1 VPREPAEEAARERR
15 SGERRGEEQGMKT
28 TIERPLSAPNLRPP
42 PEVDDVTRRE
52 FLIGAAGLLVL
63 APHGCGNAGESSD
76 EASSGE
82 TRAVRHAL
90 GTAEVPVRPG
100 RIVSLSPAEITD
112 PLIALGRKPV
122 GSVTNAP
129 DDPASGASPG
139 YPPALAGRVEGIESV
154 GSYPPNVEK
163 IAALRP
169 DLILCFEYD
178 KNIYDRLSE
187 IAPTVAVDSRV
198 NDFKE
203 RLRKIATAVG
213 AEGEVEEV
221 LADYRAR
228 IEGLRPEVEGTSV
241 AVVYPYGGDILVHG
255 PEYLSSKV
263 LADLGLEVQAV
274 GGEFNEYGTGF
285 ISEELVPEISADH
298 VFVPTYGLEDT
309 TVEEVLKRPLWRALP
324 AAKKGQ
330 VHPVQGV
337 AWTNLGPLGA
347 LEVVDE
353 VEKTLTREE
362 P

>member
-1 VPREPAEEAARERR
+1 MIVSKVPRRGTVNPAKSSTPAQLWQFAPAPP
-15 SGERRGEEQGMKT
+15 
-28 TIERPLSAPNLRPP
+28 IPPVAVRP
-42 PEVDDVTRRE
+42 TRRE
-52 FLIGAAGLLVL
+52 FLLGTAGLLIL
-63 APHGCGNAGESSD
+63 ASGCESGGGSGDGERT
-76 EASSGE
+76 SGG
-82 TRAVRHAL
+82 TRTLEHAL
-90 GTAEVPVRPG
+90 GTAEVPVRPE

-112 PLIALGRKPV
+112 PLVALGRKPV

-139 YPPALAGRVEGIESV
+139 YPPALAGKVEGIESV
-154 GSYPPNVEK
+154 GNYPPNIEK
-163 IAALRP
+163 IAALEP

-178 KNIYDRLSE
+178 ENVYDRLSE

-213 AEGEVEEV
+213 AEGEAEEV
-221 LADYRAR
+221 LADYRDR
-228 IEGLRPEVEGTSV
+228 VEELRPGLEGTSV
-241 AVVYPYGGDILVHG
+241 AVVYPYGGDVLIHG

-285 ISEELVPEISADH
+285 ISEELVPEITADH
-298 VFVPTYGLEDT
+298 VFVPTYGLEDDT

-324 AAKKGQ
+324 AAKEGRI
-330 VHPVQGV
+330 HPVHGL

-353 VEKTLTREE
+353 AEAALLREGR
-362 P
+362 